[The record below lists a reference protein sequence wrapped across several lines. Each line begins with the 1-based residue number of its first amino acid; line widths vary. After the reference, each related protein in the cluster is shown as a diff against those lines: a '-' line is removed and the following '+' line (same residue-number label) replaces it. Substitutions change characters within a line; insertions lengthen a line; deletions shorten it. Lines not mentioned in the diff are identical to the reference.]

1 MPPPRAQQAMEYPP
15 LPPPESFARA
25 GTPLPPVSPSPQ
37 TTVKDLR
44 SGGEETYVFKN
55 GETGQTFVYK
65 KMPNA
70 HRRAPDQILRKAL
83 ICLYFDEACW
93 ELRA

>member
-1 MPPPRAQQAMEYPP
+1 
-15 LPPPESFARA
+15 
-25 GTPLPPVSPSPQ
+25 
-37 TTVKDLR
+37 VKDLH

-70 HRRAPDQILRKAL
+70 PPPSAGPDSP
-83 ICLYFDEACW
+83 
-93 ELRA
+93 